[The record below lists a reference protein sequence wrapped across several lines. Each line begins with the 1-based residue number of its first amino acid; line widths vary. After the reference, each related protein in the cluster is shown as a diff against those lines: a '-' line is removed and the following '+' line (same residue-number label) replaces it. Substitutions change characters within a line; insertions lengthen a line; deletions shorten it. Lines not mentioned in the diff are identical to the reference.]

1 MSNDPTKKS
10 LYIIALSSACTVFIY
25 LKLNSLF
32 PLGTL
37 RMMVASHFYF
47 DSVFALGLNDEVRMA
62 ADDGEAG
69 KN

>member
-10 LYIIALSSACTVFIY
+10 LYIIALKQCTVFIY
-25 LKLNSLF
+25 LMLKSLF

-47 DSVFALGLNDEVRMA
+47 DSVFALGLNDEVRMTA
-62 ADDGEAG
+62 DGEAG